1 MIKKTSMSEPL
12 IRPFAGLLFN
22 KEKIDDISQCVCP
35 PYDIIPDPG
44 TYYSRSAFNAIR
56 LELPVA
62 TRDRTEYDEAAISL
76 EEWLRERVLVPD
88 ETPTIYLYEQEF
100 DVEGVS
106 YVRRGIIPLVRLDR
120 GRIFT
125 HEETRKAA
133 REDRERLIHRLKA
146 FTSLIF
152 SVYDDKKGET
162 DVLLGSSDKEKI
174 YDFTDELGIKN
185 RFYRMKNT
193 KEIEGLASLLEYK
206 NIYIA
211 DGHHRLSVAFKLG
224 LPYVAMYLT
233 GMYGKG
239 IVILPYHRTVRF
251 RKERHL
257 KDLLSLVSPFLS
269 VEKVALEGAD
279 GLKRRVRQ
287 LVAGLNPSFALVSKD
302 DRAHLYVLTQKEPF
316 FTDQAVPESLRRLSV
331 NVAHAGL
338 LKGLFEIEDDEISF
352 VKDAPEAVGQVNDG
366 ASDLALFVPA
376 TTVDEVK
383 DVAEHRLSMPPKSTY
398 FYPKILTGLVFHRY
412 AQG

>member
-1 MIKKTSMSEPL
+1 MNEPL

-22 KEKIDDISQCVCP
+22 REKTGETSQCVCP
-35 PYDIIPDPG
+35 PYDIIPDPR
-44 TYYSRSAFNAIR
+44 TYYTRSAFNAIR
-56 LELPVA
+56 LELPLA
-62 TRDRTEYDEAAISL
+62 TPDRTEYDEAAKTL
-76 EEWLRERVLVPD
+76 EEWLRERVLVTD
-88 ETPTIYLYEQEF
+88 KTPTIYVYEQEF
-100 DVEGVS
+100 DAEGVS

-133 REDRERLIHRLKA
+133 REDRERLIHRLKT

-152 SVYDDKKGET
+152 SVYDDKTGEA
-162 DVLLGSSDKEKI
+162 DELLGSSDKEKV
-174 YDFTDELGIKN
+174 YDFTDELGIRN
-185 RFYRMKNT
+185 RFYRMRKT
-193 KEIEGLASLLEYK
+193 EEIERLASILEDK

-233 GMYGKG
+233 GMYGSG

-251 RKERHL
+251 RKERSL
-257 KDLLSLVSPFLS
+257 KDLLARVSPFLA
-269 VEKVALEGAD
+269 VEKVAIEGTD
-279 GLKRRVRQ
+279 GVKRRVRQ
-287 LVAGLNPSFALVSKD
+287 LVAGLNPSFGLISKD
-302 DRAHLYVLTQKEPF
+302 DPAHLYVLTQKEPF
-316 FTDQAVPESLRRLSV
+316 FTDQGVPESLRRLSV

-338 LKGLFEIEDDEISF
+338 LKGLFGIEDDEISF
-352 VKDAPEAVGQVNDG
+352 VKDAPEVVSQINDG
-366 ASDLALFVPA
+366 TSDLALFVPA

-398 FYPKILTGLVFHRY
+398 FYPKVITGLVFHRY
-412 AQG
+412 A

>member
-1 MIKKTSMSEPL
+1 MNEPL
-12 IRPFAGLLFN
+12 IRPFAGLLFD

-44 TYYSRSAFNAIR
+44 TYYDRNPFNAVR
-56 LELPVA
+56 LELPMA
-62 TRDRTEYDEAAISL
+62 TKSGTEYDEAAKTM
-76 EEWLRERVLVPD
+76 EKWLRERVLVPD
-88 ETPTIYLYEQEF
+88 QAPTIYVYEQEF
-100 DVEGVS
+100 DAEGVS

-120 GRIFT
+120 SRIFT

-133 REDRERLIHRLKA
+133 REDRERLIQSLKT

-152 SVYDDKKGET
+152 SVYDDRKGET
-162 DVLLGSSDKEKI
+162 DVLLGSSAKEKI

-193 KEIEGLASLLEYK
+193 KEIAGLASLLEDK

-233 GMYGKG
+233 GMYGNG
-239 IVILPYHRTVRF
+239 IVIMPYHRTVRF
-251 RKERHL
+251 RKERSL
-257 KDLLSLVSPFLS
+257 KDLLARVAPFLS
-269 VEKVALEGAD
+269 IEKVAIEGTSE
-279 GLKRRVRQ
+279 LKRRVRQ
-287 LVAGLNPSFALVSKD
+287 LVAGLNPSFALVSKED
-302 DRAHLYVLTQKEPF
+302 HTHLYVLTQKKPF
-316 FTDQAVPESLRRLSV
+316 FTDQSIPESLRRLSV

-338 LKGLFEIEDDEISF
+338 LKGLLAIEDDEISF
-352 VKDAPEAVGQVNDG
+352 VNDAPEAVGQIDDG
-366 ASDLALFVPA
+366 TSDLALFVPA